1 MGLFRKKNA
10 ESKPDPGAPTVLT
23 EVATSS
29 DVVAQQR
36 RPFTAAELAPLV
48 ARSARSWGS
57 DARIYLIVSDALR
70 SDGYA
75 DEWEFHVLFPTLRA
89 EGTWKLGPSED
100 GASSIL
106 STKVSP
112 VPEPGTTEFLMAQ
125 ISPQLRIDVNEAW
138 DLRLRLIAPLP
149 DAFVDSP
156 SVAAAIERAEPMAF
170 AFGPIRLKARTL
182 PTGDP
187 VWEWASNDVLHVPF
201 GLTNDAE
208 SPVTSPA

>member
-1 MGLFRKKNA
+1 MGLFRKKSA
-10 ESKPDPGAPTVLT
+10 ENKPDPGAPTVLT

-29 DVVAQQR
+29 DVIAQQR

-48 ARSARSWGS
+48 ALSARSWAN

-70 SDGYA
+70 SDGSA
-75 DEWEFHVLFPTLRA
+75 DDWEFHVLFPTLRA

-106 STKVSP
+106 STKVAP

-125 ISPQLRIDVNEAW
+125 ISQQLVIDLNEAW
-138 DLRLRLIAPLP
+138 DLRTRMIAALP
-149 DAFVDSP
+149 DEFVDSP
-156 SVAAAIERAEPMAF
+156 AVAAALERAEPMAF

-182 PTGDP
+182 PTGEA

-201 GLTNDAE
+201 GLTSDADE
-208 SPVTSPA
+208 PASSPA